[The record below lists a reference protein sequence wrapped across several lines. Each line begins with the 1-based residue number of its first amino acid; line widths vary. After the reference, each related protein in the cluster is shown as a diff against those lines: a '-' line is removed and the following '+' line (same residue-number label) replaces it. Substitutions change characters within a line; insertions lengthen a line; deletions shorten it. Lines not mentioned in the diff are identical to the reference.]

1 MLDSNSSVVNDDN
14 SAITI
19 ADLQNND
26 DQTVINSTIMIAELE
41 TTTKSRRKSGID
53 LAMEDVAAGRVFQ
66 AKDGADLIRQCL
78 EE

>member
-19 ADLQNND
+19 ANLQNSDN
-26 DQTVINSTIMIAELE
+26 QTVINSTIMIAELE

>member
-78 EE
+78 DN